1 MITDNINNIFPT
13 GKLFRIVWDATMS
26 KLRLLSKDP
35 MELSTII
42 DNFSDNN
49 PAAFFVKQYGYNVP
63 AKISPINSFGYF
75 PIGLFFEIVR
85 YIKSVYGSLQCIV
98 IDDNT
103 AKIINKTL
111 FPLKNELRK
120 MNLSIDSFEVVNIS
134 TTLKLRDYQENII
147 KNIIFD
153 GFGSGIFESPTSSG
167 KSFILSN
174 YIYTMWKY
182 FDENFRFLIL
192 VPNRQLVDQFY
203 KDMLEYGFDE
213 SWVIRLAGG
222 IKYKKGQLEMSLG
235 SSRVLISNRQYLN
248 GKLDILPKI
257 DGVIVDELHTAKST
271 GTTLK
276 IVDDLQPRFRVGCSG
291 TLPKF
296 RYELLTL
303 KGVFGKVVKSENLLD
318 LQKRGFITKLKICR
332 INIFNEEV
340 HNNTRLKFSLNSKYH
355 YNELDDVAFNA
366 AYEEET
372 NYTLENFDRLFI
384 PALQEIAK
392 VDGNTLILFD
402 RIQFGKDL
410 YDHVNG
416 QIPGKRIWYID
427 GSTPIDIR
435 EEMRDVLEKTD
446 NNIVFGQVS
455 ILSTGT
461 NIKNL
466 NNLGLF
472 ASGKSASRIV
482 QSIGRTLRLH
492 KDKDYAVLFD
502 LAINHKYSQR
512 HKKERDK
519 IYKEVYGKNKPDE
532 SITIKI

>member
-1 MITDNINNIFPT
+1 MDNIDKIFPN
-13 GKLFRIVWDATMS
+13 GKLFRIVWDSTMS
-26 KLRLLSKDP
+26 KLRLLAKDSSDLT
-35 MELSTII
+35 MII

-49 PAAFFVKQYGYNVP
+49 PAAFFVKQHGFNIP
-63 AKISPINSFGYF
+63 TKISPINSFGYF
-75 PIGLFFEIVR
+75 AIGLFFEVAK
-85 YIKSVYGSLQCIV
+85 YIKSLYGSLQHVAVDNNTMNV
-98 IDDNT
+98 INT
-103 AKIINKTL
+103 TL
-111 FPLKNELRK
+111 FPLKNEIN
-120 MNLSIDSFEVVNIS
+120 NLTDSIDTFQVDNIS
-134 TTLKLRDYQENII
+134 NTLKLRDYQENII

-153 GFGSGIFESPTSSG
+153 GYGSGIFESPTSSG

-174 YIYTMWKY
+174 YIYTMWKK
-182 FDENFRFLIL
+182 FDKNYRFLIL

-203 KDMLEYGFDE
+203 KDMLEYGFDD
-213 SWVIRLAGG
+213 SWLIRLAGG
-222 IKYKKGQLEMSLG
+222 IKYKGNTLETSLNT
-235 SSRVLISNRQYLN
+235 SRVIISNRQYLN
-248 GKLDILPKI
+248 GKLEMLPKI

-291 TLPKF
+291 TLPTF

-303 KGVFGKVVKSENLLD
+303 KGVFGKIVKSENLLD
-318 LQKRGFITKLKICR
+318 LQKRGYITKLKIYR

-340 HNNTRLKFSLNSKYH
+340 HNNTKLKFSLNSKYH
-355 YNELDDVAFNA
+355 YNELDDTAFNA

-372 NYTLENFDRLFI
+372 NYTLENFDKLFI
-384 PALQEIAK
+384 PALNEVAK

-410 YDHVNG
+410 YDNVNNK
-416 QIPGKRIWYID
+416 ISGKRIWYID
-427 GSTPIDIR
+427 GSTPINIR
-435 EEMRDVLEKTD
+435 EEMREVLEKTD

-512 HKKERDK
+512 HKRERDK

-532 SITIKI
+532 IITIKI